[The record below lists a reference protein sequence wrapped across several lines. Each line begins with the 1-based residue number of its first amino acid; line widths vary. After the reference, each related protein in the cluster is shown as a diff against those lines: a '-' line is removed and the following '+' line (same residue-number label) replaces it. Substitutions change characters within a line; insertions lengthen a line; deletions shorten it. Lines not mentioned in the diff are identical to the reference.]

1 MGVDTNII
9 AAERAL
15 DTLNNEPI
23 KGRPMRVMWSD
34 ETFYYYRSGFGY
46 CEEPPLRDPSF
57 SNIYIKN
64 LDESIDREKLRDTFS
79 AFGKILSCKV
89 SSQIE

>member
-1 MGVDTNII
+1 MSIDTNII
-9 AAERAL
+9 AAELAL
-15 DTLNNEPI
+15 DTMNNEPI
-23 KGRPMRVMWSD
+23 KGRPMRIMWSD
-34 ETFYYYRSGFGY
+34 LDQDYRSGFGY

>member
-23 KGRPMRVMWSD
+23 KGRPMRVMWYD
-34 ETFYYYRSGFGY
+34 LDQHET
-46 CEEPPLRDPSF
+46 LPSLL
-57 SNIYIKN
+57 SQVTLPSLGNIYIKN
-64 LDESIDREKLRDTFS
+64 LDESIDQNMLYDS
-79 AFGKILSCKV
+79 CSVFGNILSYKV
-89 SSQIE
+89 SLQI